1 MVQHQVF
8 KSRVCEAPCASRA
21 LESVGLIMV
30 GGPGVPSLIYG
41 TLLEVACLPF
51 HRHCRWYLYH
61 QQHHHLQP
69 YIIYV
74 MLSYVCN
81 YNILCELCPIHWR
94 TETIIADNLLTKRC
108 KTCPIKLRGGTIMK
122 RVNRLKKGL
131 RALEQV
137 ELSTLCGPG
146 SREMMTSRAF
156 SPSPPGPS
164 GHSLILVK
172 IIILFN
178 LIYI

>member
-1 MVQHQVF
+1 MKCQLL
-8 KSRVCEAPCASRA
+8 ASTA
-21 LESVGLIMV
+21 LESAVKRVEQEFVTCNEQLCIHSSRECGAHNGRRPGGPLTHIGDFV
-30 GGPGVPSLIYG
+30 GGR
-41 TLLEVACLPF
+41 LPY
-51 HRHCRWYLYH
+51 HRHRRHYLY
-61 QQHHHLQP
+61 QKRHHHLQP
-69 YIIYV
+69 VEKYIL
-74 MLSYVCN
+74 LSYVCN
-81 YNILCELCPIHWR
+81 YNILCELCPFHWR

-156 SPSPPGPS
+156 SPSPP
-164 GHSLILVK
+164 
-172 IIILFN
+172 
-178 LIYI
+178 